1 MKLPVSGWL
10 GIIAVQLVTFC
21 HRTRITA
28 RVNHVAFRSGHRHVE
43 QQNYIDSFFMCNFV
57 TMAIPIVHNLTFN
70 DIVK

>member
-1 MKLPVSGWL
+1 MKLSVSGWL

-43 QQNYIDSFFMCNFV
+43 QQNYIDSFYV
-57 TMAIPIVHNLTFN
+57 
-70 DIVK
+70 